1 MRFRNRTDAGQQLA
15 RELATLDLT
24 DPLVLGIPRG
34 GIVIAAEIARAL
46 PAQLDVV
53 LSRKLPTPG
62 QPELALGAISEDG
75 HVVINQDVARMVRFS
90 DAELEAIRQHEAD
103 EIARRRQLFRGG
115 QPLAPV
121 EGRSVIVTDDGIATG
136 ATMIAALQDLRE
148 RNPRELILAVPV
160 AATSRLAE
168 VSRWA
173 DRTVCLYDNDDFY
186 AVGQFYDDFDQVEDS
201 EAAALLRRS

>member
-1 MRFRNRTDAGQQLA
+1 MRFRNRTDAGQRLA
-15 RELATLDLT
+15 RELAKLELT

-46 PAQLDVV
+46 SAQLDVV

-75 HVVINQDVARMVRFS
+75 HVVINQDVASMVRYS
-90 DAELEAIRQHEAD
+90 DTELEAIRRHEAA

-136 ATMIAALQDLRE
+136 ATMIAALQDLGSRK
-148 RNPRELILAVPV
+148 PKDLILAVPV

-173 DRTVCLYDNDDFY
+173 DRTVCLYDTDDFY
-186 AVGQFYDDFDQVEDS
+186 AVGQFYDNFDQVEDS
-201 EAAALLRRS
+201 EAAALLLRT

>member
-1 MRFRNRTDAGQQLA
+1 MHFRNRTDAGQRLA
-15 RELATLDLT
+15 RELATLDLS

-34 GIVIAAEIARAL
+34 GIVIAAEIAQAL

-75 HVVINQDVARMVRFS
+75 HVVINQDVASMVSFS
-90 DAELEAIRQHEAD
+90 DEELEAIRRHEAA

-148 RNPRELILAVPV
+148 RKPRELILAVPV

-173 DRTVCLYDNDDFY
+173 DRTVCLYDTEDFY
-186 AVGQFYDDFDQVEDS
+186 AVGQFYDNFDQVEDS
-201 EAAALLRRS
+201 EVVALLRRN

>member
-1 MRFRNRTDAGQQLA
+1 MRFRNRTDAGQRLA
-15 RELATLDLT
+15 RELARLDLS

-34 GIVIAAEIARAL
+34 GIVIAAEIAQAL

-75 HVVINQDVARMVRFS
+75 HVVINQDVASMVRFS
-90 DAELEAIRQHEAD
+90 DDELEAIRRHEAA
-103 EIARRRQLFRGG
+103 EIARRRQLFRAG

-148 RNPRELILAVPV
+148 RTPKDLILAVPV

-173 DRTVCLYDNDDFY
+173 DRTVCLHDTDDFY
-186 AVGQFYDDFDQVEDS
+186 AVGQFYDNFDQVEDT